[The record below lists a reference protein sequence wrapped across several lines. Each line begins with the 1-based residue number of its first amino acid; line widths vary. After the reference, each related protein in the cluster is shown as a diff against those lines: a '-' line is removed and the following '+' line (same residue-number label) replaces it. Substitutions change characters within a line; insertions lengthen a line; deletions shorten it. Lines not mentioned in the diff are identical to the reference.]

1 MSAVLAAV
9 LVAFSVIMPAEAYAQ
24 EGSPAAGQE
33 TEVSDGAGLDGG
45 ELSDGADFGG
55 GEASDSVVSAGA
67 AVEAEETD
75 TSGGSRENAG
85 AEVQTASGDHE
96 DAGENAAAEAQT
108 VYGENGDDGENVA
121 AEAQT
126 ASGEN
131 GDDGGNAAAEEQAVP
146 DDDDGSTEEDEGVG
160 TQAVSDIEEEP
171 EGNGVSGE
179 AAQKSVQKDADDAS
193 KGAVSYDY
201 NASLC
206 DPESGNYPGV
216 YETALTPNSA
226 SEKDAPTIGMP
237 SIADGNLDKPTT
249 ESPAIIQGAA
259 VGYEEKT
266 GPVDYKTLKDR
277 IDPYTEFKVNVVEE
291 KAQDGTVHKKLT
303 GFDGTYVIVRLD
315 VSEFYSEDE
324 ETQASQYLH
333 VKQEKNRAL
342 IPSMGMLDN
351 NQAFADSLGNKTGAY
366 KLKDILSSV
375 GDAIKKP
382 FVDII
387 MFATGKLAAGA
398 DAGKQDTPDGDI
410 PIHFYVDDVC
420 DYNPDL
426 KYDPQSTDPK
436 HAENCLAKFFDTAK
450 AAISSVS
457 NFLIKGS
464 DLALEVAVENSGGE
478 NKEEGTTYWSLKKAV
493 EDPYYDLPQDSSPED
508 PECGR
513 TLKLITEVPVVG
525 GMELKGA
532 DENTLRKRTLDV
544 NSFDIQV
551 ANNTSP
557 DASTYTDGITLK
569 NAWLEIED
577 NSNTTGAE
585 LAIGNNSRFIIDR
598 GGKLIIDETCQL
610 EIEWDGATTT
620 PSAEGKPAPKP
631 DTLNNGLL
639 DLRAGGEIVN
649 NGIIS
654 IEGTE
659 GKPYQEGQ
667 GKQQIES
674 EKGYGELTIEEGAK
688 LTNNGSLVVNGKLYN
703 LGTIVNNGK
712 YDDVI
717 RSNDPDRGIFEYH
730 KGIQLSWKDDVT
742 QDNIEPGSLYNGK
755 DKNGKIYSGAV
766 LENNGDILLN
776 PGVLENY
783 ATLINAKGANI
794 YLAAAREA
802 IVPIEPTPEAPTV
815 MTKRIQLDSPKGSV
829 FKNYGT
835 LLNYGNIDPA
845 TVELRD
851 NGSFGKLTVPG
862 ENPELFTF
870 VNKGE
875 VTNEGHIYG
884 WPDSESKPANVSP
897 EKKSSFSVR
906 KVANGDLAG
915 QQIRM
920 NFAAFLTAL
929 CGLAAVCYRRRKSV
943 E

>member
-1 MSAVLAAV
+1 MTDRKRHLKFMSKRAGKRMSAVLAAV
-9 LVAFSVIMPAEAYAQ
+9 FITFSLFMPAEAYAQ
-24 EGSPAAGQE
+24 ESSPAAGQE
-33 TEVSDGAGLDGG
+33 KEVSDGADTGIEEDAG
-45 ELSDGADFGG
+45 SAD
-55 GEASDSVVSAGA
+55 SAGA
-67 AVEAEETD
+67 AAETEEADPSGNTGAGAEAEEQTD
-75 TSGGSRENAG
+75 RGSSDGNAG
-85 AEVQTASGDHE
+85 T
-96 DAGENAAAEAQT
+96 GEEA
-108 VYGENGDDGENVA
+108 V
-121 AEAQT
+121 
-126 ASGEN
+126 SGEN
-131 GDDGGNAAAEEQAVP
+131 EDTGEDADAEEQAVSKEAGSSGENEETGTQSDP
-146 DDDDGSTEEDEGVG
+146 DLEEETDSSDTSGEPVLGSTPPD
-160 TQAVSDIEEEP
+160 
-171 EGNGVSGE
+171 
-179 AAQKSVQKDADDAS
+179 AADTS
-193 KGAVSYDY
+193 KGSVSYDY
-201 NASLC
+201 NATLC

-266 GPVDYKTLKDR
+266 GPVDYKKLKDR
-277 IDPYTEFKVNVVEE
+277 VDPYTEFKVNIVEE

-324 ETQASQYLH
+324 KTAATQYLH

-351 NQAFADSLGNKTGAY
+351 NQAFADALGNKTGAY
-366 KLKDILSSV
+366 KLTDILSTV
-375 GDAIKKP
+375 GDAVKKP

-410 PIHFYVDDVC
+410 PIHFYVDNVG

-457 NFLIKGS
+457 NYLIKGS
-464 DLALEVAVENSGGE
+464 DLALEVAVEDSGGK
-478 NKEEGTTYWSLKKAV
+478 NKDEGTTYWSLKKAV

-513 TLKLITEVPVVG
+513 TLKLISEVPVVG
-525 GMELKGA
+525 GLELTGT
-532 DENTLRKRTLDV
+532 DENTLRKRTLNV

-557 DASTYTDGITLK
+557 DASTYTDGITLE
-569 NAWLEIED
+569 NAWLKIED
-577 NSNTTGAE
+577 LSNTTGAE
-585 LAIGNNSRFIIDR
+585 LAIGNNSRFVIDR

-620 PSAEGKPAPKP
+620 PTAEGEPAPKP

-654 IEGTE
+654 VEGTE

-667 GKQQIES
+667 GQQVIES
-674 EKGYGELTIEEGAK
+674 EKGCGELTIEEGAK
-688 LTNNGSLVVNGKLYN
+688 LTNNGSLVVNGRLYN
-703 LGTIVNNGK
+703 LGTLVNNGK

-742 QDNIEPGSLYNGK
+742 QNNIEPGSLYNGR
-755 DKNGKIYSGAV
+755 DRNGKIYSGAV

-783 ATLINAKGANI
+783 ATLINAEGANI

-802 IVPIEPTPEAPTV
+802 IIPIEPTPEAPTV
-815 MTKRIQLDSPKGSV
+815 MTKRIQLDPPKGSV
-829 FKNYGT
+829 FRNYGT

-862 ENPELFTF
+862 KNPELFEF
-870 VNKGE
+870 VNKGK
-875 VTNEGHIYG
+875 VINEGHIYG
-884 WPDSESKPANVSP
+884 WPDP
-897 EKKSSFSVR
+897 EKKPENKNPDKKSSSVSAR
-906 KVANGDLAG
+906 TLTTGDMAG
-915 QQIRM
+915 QKIRM
-920 NFAAFLTAL
+920 NLTAFMTAL
-929 CGLAAVCYRRRKSV
+929 CGLAVVCYRRRRS
-943 E
+943 EG

>member
-1 MSAVLAAV
+1 MTDRKLHLVSRRSRKRMSAVLTAGV
-9 LVAFSVIMPAEAYAQ
+9 LAFSVFMPAEAYAQ
-24 EGSPAAGQE
+24 EDSPLAGQE
-33 TEVSDGAGLDGG
+33 TEVSDGADVG
-45 ELSDGADFGG
+45 E
-55 GEASDSVVSAGA
+55 GEVSDSAAPAGTA
-67 AVEAEETD
+67 AGTEGTD
-75 TSGGSRENAG
+75 TSGDDRENAG
-85 AEVQTASGDHE
+85 AGTQMASGDSE
-96 DAGENAAAEAQT
+96 EAD
-108 VYGENGDDGENVA
+108 E
-121 AEAQT
+121 
-126 ASGEN
+126 
-131 GDDGGNAAAEEQAVP
+131 NAAAEEQAVAG
-146 DDDDGSTEEDEGVG
+146 DDDGSIEEDEDTG
-160 TQAVSDIEEEP
+160 TQSASDLEEET
-171 EGNGVSGE
+171 EGSEVSE
-179 AAQKSVQKDADDAS
+179 AALKSAQKEADDAS
-193 KGAVSYDY
+193 KGEVSYDY

-226 SEKDAPTIGMP
+226 SEKNAPTIGMP

-266 GPVDYKTLKDR
+266 GPVDYTKLKDR
-277 IDPYTEFKVNVVEE
+277 VDPYTEFKVNFVEE

-324 ETQASQYLH
+324 KTAATQYLH

-351 NQAFADSLGNKTGAY
+351 NQAFADALGNKTGAY
-366 KLKDILSSV
+366 KLTDILSTV
-375 GDAIKKP
+375 GDAVKKP

-410 PIHFYVDDVC
+410 PIHFYVDNVG

-436 HAENCLAKFFDTAK
+436 HAENCLAKFYNSAK
-450 AAISSVS
+450 ATVHSIS

-464 DLALEVAVENSGGE
+464 DLALEVAVDNSGGE

-513 TLKLITEVPVVG
+513 TLKLISEVPVVG
-525 GMELKGA
+525 GLELKGT

-620 PSAEGKPAPKP
+620 PSADGKPAPKP

-667 GKQQIES
+667 GKQAIES
-674 EKGYGELTIEEGAK
+674 EKGSGELTIEEGAK

-712 YDDVI
+712 YDDII

-742 QDNIEPGSLYNGK
+742 QNNIEPGSLYNGK

-783 ATLINAKGANI
+783 ATLINGKDANI
-794 YLAAAREA
+794 YLAAATEA
-802 IVPIEPTPEAPTV
+802 IIPIEPTPEAPTV
-815 MTKRIQLDSPKGSV
+815 MTKRIQLDSPEGSV

-862 ENPELFTF
+862 EHPELFEF
-870 VNKGE
+870 ENEGE
-875 VTNEGHIYG
+875 VINKGHIYG
-884 WPDSESKPANVSP
+884 WSDTEPGEQ
-897 EKKSSFSVR
+897 SSAVPVR
-906 KVANGDLAG
+906 KLTTGDLAG
-915 QQIRM
+915 YKIRM
-920 NFAAFLTAL
+920 NLTAFMTAL
-929 CGLAAVCYRRRKSV
+929 CGLAMVYYRRWKRV